1 MMGKPEVLDALK
13 EVLVDRMKVEPEKVT
28 PEADLFDD
36 LGLDSLDLMTTVMVI
51 EEQFGIEVSDDE
63 LEPVTTIG
71 QAVELLAGK
80 MPVGA

>member
-1 MMGKPEVLDALK
+1 MGKPEVLDALK

-28 PEADLFDD
+28 PEANLFDD

-63 LEPVTTIG
+63 LEPVATVE

-80 MPVGA
+80 MTVGA